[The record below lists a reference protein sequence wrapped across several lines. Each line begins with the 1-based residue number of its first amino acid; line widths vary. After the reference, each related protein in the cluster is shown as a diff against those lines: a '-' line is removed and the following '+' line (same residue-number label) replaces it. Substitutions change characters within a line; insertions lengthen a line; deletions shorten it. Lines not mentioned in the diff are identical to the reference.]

1 MYVFSLWRGPVST
14 AEALFQWHLCHVAAC
29 LRRKLGSTEEKLFFM
44 SQRFLLNPHTRSYPT
59 GRAYLLC
66 VRTRVFVLDIM
77 GPLDV
82 VVAILRAWFSLAE
95 PVVNK

>member
-77 GPLDV
+77 GP
-82 VVAILRAWFSLAE
+82 WMWW
-95 PVVNK
+95 